1 MISARACRGWYLS
14 DSALIT
20 AYIDKNMRRYRNIV
34 CIHIY
39 VSTNKF
45 FYILLYFII
54 YLTMYVCMYVSMYVC
69 MYVCMYVWVDAL
81 HIVYCVSGTVEK
93 VASSCTSL
101 CANTRAR
108 IMSLNRLRTK
118 AAIVN
123 I

>member
-1 MISARACRGWYLS
+1 
-14 DSALIT
+14 
-20 AYIDKNMRRYRNIV
+20 
-34 CIHIY
+34 
-39 VSTNKF
+39 
-45 FYILLYFII
+45 
-54 YLTMYVCMYVSMYVC
+54 

-81 HIVYCVSGTVEK
+81 HIVYRVPGTVEK